1 MRVHSEEIV
10 IPKERM
16 SFGSLE
22 KLKEYFDVEI
32 RKEFP
37 ESIPLRFVITKNA
50 SKGSFCDVDFVT
62 YEQQSEKALYP
73 IANIFDFRKRAHDET
88 DQFNVVLL
96 IPTGVGAEI
105 GGSCGDGNVVARLMA
120 SACDTLITHPN
131 VVNASDINEMTENT
145 LYVEGSILTRFMM
158 GTGGLQ
164 RVRSNRIMMIM
175 DKSHDGLFNNEIV
188 NAVSSARVT
197 LGIDCDVIEL
207 KESIR
212 SSSLFTK
219 SGRAAGHVERI
230 DRLFDVVRKFREQ
243 YDAVGLATVIKV
255 PDRLDKDYF
264 RKDEEVVNPW
274 GGIEAMITHSTASV
288 SDLPCAHSPLNDT
301 RENLHLNMKLG
312 IVDPRKAP
320 ESASVTYLHCILK
333 GLHRSPRIVA
343 WENGISVENVSCLVI
358 PDGCVGLP
366 VLSCIEQGI
375 PVIAVK
381 NKNAMKNDLRAL
393 PFKRRQ
399 LYFAE
404 NYLEA
409 AGIVAAIKAGI
420 EINTLKRPIA
430 DTSSLRNR

>member
-1 MRVHSEEIV
+1 MKVHSEEIFV
-10 IPKERM
+10 PKERM
-16 SFGSLE
+16 SFEGLE
-22 KLKEYFDVEI
+22 KFKEYFDVEI

-37 ESIPLRFVITKNA
+37 ESLPLRFVITKIA
-50 SKGSFCDVDFVT
+50 AKGSFCDVDFLT
-62 YEQQSEKALYP
+62 YEKETERALYP
-73 IANIFDFRKRAHDET
+73 IANIFDFRKRAHEET

-105 GGSCGDGNVVARLMA
+105 GGSCGDGNVVARLIA

-145 LYVEGSILTRFMM
+145 LYVEGSVLTRFMM
-158 GTGGLQ
+158 GTVGLR

-175 DKSHDGLFNNEIV
+175 DKSHDRLFNNEIV

-207 KESIR
+207 EESIR

-219 SGRAAGHVERI
+219 SGRAAGRVEKI
-230 DRLFDVVRKFREQ
+230 DRLFDVIKKFKEQ
-243 YDAVGLATVIKV
+243 YDAVGLATVINV
-255 PDRLDKDYF
+255 PDKQYRDYF
-264 RKDEEVVNPW
+264 TKNEEVVNPW

-288 SDLPCAHSPLNDT
+288 SNLPCAHSPMTDTPEKLN
-301 RENLHLNMKLG
+301 LNMGFG

-375 PVIAVK
+375 PIIAVR

-404 NYLEA
+404 NYIEA
-409 AGIVAAIKAGI
+409 AGIIAAIKAGI
-420 EINTLKRPIA
+420 EINTLKRPIPY
-430 DTSSLRNR
+430 TNSSRIE